1 MDDYV
6 DDDDDI
12 VNDQPVELL
21 VPLEDSH
28 VLRQDNVLVYVQD
41 ALTGQLK
48 LLIGLL
54 VSNNS
59 EHLSLIF
66 VTIIK

>member
-1 MDDYV
+1 MLQDAGMDDYV

-28 VLRQDNVLVYVQD
+28 VLRQDNVLVCVQD
-41 ALTGQLK
+41 ALTVGDMDDED
-48 LLIGLL
+48 G
-54 VSNNS
+54 NG
-59 EHLSLIF
+59 
-66 VTIIK
+66 